1 MRRNL
6 LIGLA
11 VLVALVASVAA
22 ISANKKTDQAGQPQ
36 VALAEPADGQTAG
49 ETSDGEPGSTIA
61 PFSARDVDGRRVQVG
76 AGKPGALFFFAGW
89 CGPCQIEA
97 RALGRVQ
104 AEFGSRVAITA
115 VSPDPSDSVAAIRL
129 FRRNSGGPSYPFV
142 WDSAGALG
150 RQYAVRA
157 LDTTIVFDKA
167 GNVVFRDA
175 AVTDVDTLR
184 AAFRKAGVR

>member
-22 ISANKKTDQAGQPQ
+22 ISAGKRTGQAGRPQ
-36 VALAEPADGQTAG
+36 VAVAQPADGQTAG
-49 ETSDGEPGSTIA
+49 ATGDGEQGSTVA
-61 PFSARDVDGRRVQVG
+61 PFSARDIDGRRVRVG

-89 CGPCQIEA
+89 CGSCQVEA

-104 AEFGSRVAITA
+104 DELGSRVAITA
-115 VSPDPSDSVAAIRL
+115 VSPDPSDSAKAIRR
-129 FRRNSGGPSYPFV
+129 FRRNSGAPSYPFV

-150 RQYAVRA
+150 KQYAVRA
-157 LDTTIVFDKA
+157 LDTTIVFDKT
-167 GNVVFRDA
+167 GRVVFRDA
-175 AVTDVDTLR
+175 AVTDVDTLL
-184 AAFRKAGVR
+184 AAFRKAGMR

>member
-22 ISANKKTDQAGQPQ
+22 ISAGKATDQAGRPQ
-36 VALAEPADGQTAG
+36 VSLTQPADGQSLS

-89 CGPCQIEA
+89 CGSCQIEA

-104 AEFGSRVAITA
+104 AELGSRVAITA
-115 VSPDPSDSVAAIRL
+115 VSPDPSDSLAAIRL